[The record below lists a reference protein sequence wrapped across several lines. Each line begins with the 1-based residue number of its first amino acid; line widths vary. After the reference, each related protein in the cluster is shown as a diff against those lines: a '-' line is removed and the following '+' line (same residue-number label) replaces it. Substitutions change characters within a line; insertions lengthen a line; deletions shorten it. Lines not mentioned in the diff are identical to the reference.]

1 MIQNIQFLLVHCLRS
16 LSKTMPLLLFL
27 CFVTLPNVG
36 YGKQLSEEHIGFAK
50 VSWQVG
56 AATKKTAAC
65 VIVFSPQDKSV
76 KEVFCRYQ
84 LGQTQFFMD
93 DGNDRITVIEK
104 NSANLSDAVL
114 NKAKNQQAFLK
125 VFTTFFNK
133 KNPGD
138 TLPAK
143 MDAKAITT
151 FLSNHDFPNGKL
163 AGKKPTNVYV
173 LELDNLA
180 DNTKYKTF
188 AFFVHNLIH
197 RRGTLKY
204 TEEGIENL
212 KNNQYN
218 GAFKNLTHFEVR
230 KLLTLK
236 LGRLAS
242 KKGLEILQK
251 DDVKAIL
258 LDKNAQELLRK
269 NEIVKF
275 LEQDNMAKVLA
286 NATVQSILSDEKAR
300 TILSDDKIVSL
311 LNQGVLEPLTEPT
324 AQAFLQNNQNQQY
337 LESHLWLFKFAVFVG
352 SKLELLVIIFA
363 TIAILLVQ
371 WWFYHKT
378 HKSLSNLE
386 ANSKI
391 MQTLSSLE
399 KELDEKFD
407 EKSGITAVEYF
418 LKALSD
424 HRPELENMQLAKLST
439 LLDGVANQ
447 LKDQQKTLVL
457 LPPAN
462 SLFSKTILSS
472 KQERISKIKEQYAS
486 EKGKAPVDNIL
497 ISLNMLVRQE
507 FQSEANM
514 WAYLLQEA
522 DGKWLDNL
530 LSVLE
535 QYFSTQQELGGI
547 KKTQKELQTQ
557 LSARFRFPTNDNMDF
572 VQWVNSLL
580 KQEGTWIL
588 VPPQFKNELLS
599 HRKTIVS
606 QIVSQI
612 NKMGQKS
619 EDKHVTKLLRTD
631 EEISQSWDQLLKSQ
645 SHEEMWKHLHEVSD
659 KWLKDLLTV
668 LRQYLF
674 IKAEINKLSIL
685 LSTRFRLFQPQD
697 KMFPEWTDELLENK
711 EGTWLWLKPDFIDKV
726 LSPEKRKTIQKI
738 RNDMA
743 AGNEEEPVLQL
754 LCVDEFSKGWNT
766 FLNDSFQSNEQME
779 MYLHKVSDKW
789 LTVLLTVLEP

>member
-1 MIQNIQFLLVHCLRS
+1 
-16 LSKTMPLLLFL
+16 MPLLLFL

-36 YGKQLSEEHIGFAK
+36 YGKQLSEEQIGFAK

-56 AATKKTAAC
+56 AATKKTAGC
-65 VIVFSPQDKSV
+65 VIVFSSPQDKFV

-84 LGQTQFFMD
+84 LGKTQFFMMD
-93 DGNDRITVIEK
+93 DGNDRITVIGK
-104 NSANLSDAVL
+104 NSANFSDAVL

-163 AGKKPTNVYV
+163 ASKKPTNVYV

-212 KNNQYN
+212 KNHQYN

-236 LGRLAS
+236 LGMLAS
-242 KKGLEILQK
+242 KNGLEILQK
-251 DDVKAIL
+251 DDVKTIL
-258 LDKNAQELLRK
+258 LDKNAQELLQNK
-269 NEIVKF
+269 EVVKF

-286 NATVQSILSDEKAR
+286 NATVQDILNDEKAR
-300 TILSDDKIVSL
+300 TMLSNAEIVSL

-324 AQAFLQNNQNQQY
+324 VQAFLQNNQNQQY

-352 SKLELLVIIFA
+352 SKLEILLIIFA

-386 ANSKI
+386 ADSKI

-407 EKSGITAVEYF
+407 EKSGITAVEDF
-418 LKALSD
+418 LKALSE
-424 HRPELENMQLAKLST
+424 HRPELENMPLAKLST
-439 LLDGVANQ
+439 LLDWVANQ

-535 QYFSTQQELGGI
+535 QYLSTQQELGGI

-557 LSARFRFPTNDNMDF
+557 LSERFRFPTNDNMDF
-572 VQWVNSLL
+572 AQWANSLL

-612 NKMGQKS
+612 NKMDQKY

-631 EEISQSWDQLLKSQ
+631 EEISQSWDQVLKSQ

-711 EGTWLWLKPDFIDKV
+711 EGTWLWLKPDFIKV
-726 LSPEKRKTIQKI
+726 LLSKQEAIHEI
-738 RNDMA
+738 RNKMD
-743 AGNEEEPVLQL
+743 AGNEDEPVLQL
-754 LCVDEFSKGWNT
+754 LCVDEFSQGWNT
-766 FLNDSFQSNEQME
+766 FLQKSFQSNEE
-779 MYLHKVSDKW
+779 MWKHLHEVSDKW
-789 LTVLLTVLEP
+789 LTTLLTVLEAYPSMKAERDTAQNVLSER